1 MIVSSKLPTKLFPGF
16 PGVKY
21 LYLFGKKVNGM
32 VFQNWQISETFGR
45 REDVKYKSF
54 EIFKLFPKM

>member
-1 MIVSSKLPTKLFPGF
+1 M